1 MTPTPP
7 PMISFGEILKTAVN
21 AASYGVLRGSRR
33 NAGAAIDARR
43 ADALSGAEILAALHR
58 PDHASGASDR
68 RSA

>member
-1 MTPTPP
+1 
-7 PMISFGEILKTAVN
+7 MISFGEILKTAVN
-21 AASYGVLRGSRR
+21 AASCGVLHGSRR

-43 ADALSGAEILAALHR
+43 ADTLAGAEILAGLRR